1 MKEKNAIFIANSKNP
16 QYLGQKDIYIIQMNK
31 YATSKIEGLCIPTEF
46 GYLVFDKVSEGMF
59 KLSGIEKEHNPN
71 TMTGKSLFTK
81 TGEYVADEY
90 LITTDLLRETEDLS
104 KYPKTAE
111 YLAKRQAIHSNSDDN
126 IDQTFGE

>member
-1 MKEKNAIFIANSKNP
+1 MKEKNAIFIANSKNA
-16 QYLGQKDIYIIQMNK
+16 QHLGQKDIYIIQMNK
-31 YATSKIEGLCIPTEF
+31 YATSKKEGLCIATAF
-46 GYLVFDKVSEGMF
+46 GYLVFDKISEGIF
-59 KLSGIEKEHNPN
+59 KLSGIETEINPD
-71 TMTGKSLFTK
+71 TMALKPLFNK

-90 LITTDLLRETEDLS
+90 LITTELFGEDVA